1 MARVQS
7 MLLAGFALLAHAV
20 PEAMAHG
27 TLACVVEDRSLSLA
41 LNATA
46 AAAKGYGLT
55 EVTGSLAV
63 KLDGTPR
70 DAGRLDLN
78 RQSVAQYWF
87 QDRNLKLFIVEE
99 KADGPR
105 SETASVWLDL
115 KQVRTD
121 VTTYR
126 GSYRLQSRHRDAKTT
141 GAGIVQEA
149 SGYAECSAD

>member
-1 MARVQS
+1 MP
-7 MLLAGFALLAHAV
+7 LAVFAYLTLAA
-20 PEAMAHG
+20 PAAMAQG
-27 TLACVVEDRSLSLA
+27 TLSCVVEDRTLSLA
-41 LNATA
+41 FNATA
-46 AAAKGYGLT
+46 VAAKGYGLT
-55 EVTGSLAV
+55 EVTGSLGV
-63 KLDGTPR
+63 KFDGTPR
-70 DAGRLDLN
+70 DVGRLALT

-87 QDRNLKLFIVEE
+87 QDRALKLFIVEE

-121 VTTYR
+121 PTTYR

-141 GAGIVQEA
+141 GAGVVQEA